1 MVVLKQISMGKTDV
15 RFRCTDGF
23 KDNLEQWAEE
33 RGLNMSEYLREAARY
48 YERNTEP
55 DEQDQ

>member
-1 MVVLKQISMGKTDV
+1 MVVLQISMGKTDV

-48 YERNTEP
+48 YAQETEP
-55 DEQDQ
+55 DRKE

>member
-1 MVVLKQISMGKTDV
+1 MVVLQISMGKTDA

-23 KDNLEQWAEE
+23 KSDLEEWAEE

-48 YERNTEP
+48 YAQETEP
-55 DEQDQ
+55 DRKE

>member
-1 MVVLKQISMGKTDV
+1 MVVLQISMGKTDV

-23 KDNLEQWAEE
+23 KSDLEQWAEE

-55 DEQDQ
+55 DEAKQ

>member
-1 MVVLKQISMGKTDV
+1 MGKTDV

-48 YERNTEP
+48 YERNTQP
-55 DEQDQ
+55 DTKDQ

>member
-1 MVVLKQISMGKTDV
+1 MVVLKQISMGKTDA

-23 KDNLEQWAEE
+23 KSDLEQWAEE

-48 YERNTEP
+48 YAQQTEP
-55 DEQDQ
+55 DKKE

>member
-1 MVVLKQISMGKTDV
+1 MGKTDV

-48 YERNTEP
+48 YAQETEP
-55 DEQDQ
+55 DRKE

>member
-1 MVVLKQISMGKTDV
+1 MVVLQISMGKTDV

-23 KDNLEQWAEE
+23 KSDLEQWAEE

-48 YERNTEP
+48 YAQETEP
-55 DEQDQ
+55 DEAKQ